1 MFDLLYLNGE
11 SLLEKT
17 LLERRSLLRANFK
30 RVQDSWD
37 FCKYLDVA
45 VFKSKLIKHLTAFRK
60 KNTNSIEQVE
70 EFLDKSIKGEFK
82 TRCKNVE
89 T

>member
-37 FCKYLDVA
+37 FCKYLDA
-45 VFKSKLIKHLTAFRK
+45 
-60 KNTNSIEQVE
+60 NSIEQVE
-70 EFLDKSIKGEFK
+70 EFLDKSIRGEFK